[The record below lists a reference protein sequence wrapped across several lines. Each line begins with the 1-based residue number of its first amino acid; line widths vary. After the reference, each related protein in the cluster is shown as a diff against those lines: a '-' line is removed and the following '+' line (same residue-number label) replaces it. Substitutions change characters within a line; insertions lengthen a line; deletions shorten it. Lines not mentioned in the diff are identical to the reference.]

1 MSHIEIDSIKNLSTE
16 RLNELI
22 AEGNS
27 EGTSNLG
34 PAHKELYDAMVEEV
48 QGRQSGG
55 LELPADALS
64 TEVDEAEDASEE
76 EEATGPDSYGREP
89 VNYGEAE
96 MSKGSG
102 DFLEREGYGAGGFEY
117 FETKTPIS
125 YKNALAKLNAIR
137 NAAGGKNPSK
147 QAVDRYKTFT
157 KNLKKYT
164 DTDYESGAGEIR
176 AFETLLKDAQGGSNS
191 ATELLN
197 GAFGPGSPGG
207 GDGDSGGKYKGPV
220 TTTSS
225 TITDEISAKALLNN
239 YARDL
244 IGRDLNDKEV
254 DKYVKQF
261 NRLEKENPQVSVST
275 PGVGRASSVTNTA
288 ASKEELLRQVVS
300 SNPDYAKFQ
309 IDTTIMDMLLDDIE
323 KGKAVING

>member
-1 MSHIEIDSIKNLSTE
+1 MADMKNKTIKELEELVEQGETDGTKNLS
-16 RLNELI
+16 
-22 AEGNS
+22 AENKKIFDD
-27 EGTSNLG
+27 
-34 PAHKELYDAMVEEV
+34 AKKELA
-48 QGRQSGG
+48 RRKPGG
-55 LELPADALS
+55 LGSPEDVLTKETSEAADAAETAEI
-64 TEVDEAEDASEE
+64 TEADQW
-76 EEATGPDSYGREP
+76 GREP
-89 VNYGEAE
+89 VPFDSSHITSQGSADAAE
-96 MSKGSG
+96 
-102 DFLEREGYGAGGFEY
+102 RGGMLG
-117 FETKTPIS
+117 P
-125 YKNALAKLNAIR
+125 APL
-137 NAAGGKNPSK
+137 
-147 QAVDRYKTFT
+147 DRYMSFSDAFDQLSIIRTAGLVNPTEKDKKAYETFD
-157 KNLKKYT
+157 KNLKILSGSN
-164 DTDYESGAGEIR
+164 YESRAGQEAAFTGLLEDAGE
-176 AFETLLKDAQGGSNS
+176 KGNVM
-191 ATELLN
+191 ELLEQLAAADPY
-197 GAFGPGSPGG
+197 GKAGS
-207 GDGDSGGKYKGPV
+207 SGSGKYKGPV

-261 NRLEKENPQVSVST
+261 NRLEAENPQVSVST

>member
-1 MSHIEIDSIKNLSTE
+1 MARTTPWNLIDN
-16 RLNELI
+16 
-22 AEGNS
+22 
-27 EGTSNLG
+27 
-34 PAHKELYDAMVEEV
+34 
-48 QGRQSGG
+48 
-55 LELPADALS
+55 
-64 TEVDEAEDASEE
+64 
-76 EEATGPDSYGREP
+76 
-89 VNYGEAE
+89 
-96 MSKGSG
+96 
-102 DFLEREGYGAGGFEY
+102 
-117 FETKTPIS
+117 
-125 YKNALAKLNAIR
+125 
-137 NAAGGKNPSK
+137 
-147 QAVDRYKTFT
+147 
-157 KNLKKYT
+157 
-164 DTDYESGAGEIR
+164 
-176 AFETLLKDAQGGSNS
+176 
-191 ATELLN
+191 
-197 GAFGPGSPGG
+197 AFGPGAISL
-207 GDGDSGGKYKGPV
+207 DGDSGSGKYKGPV

-275 PGVGRASSVTNTA
+275 PGVGRAASVTNTA

>member
-1 MSHIEIDSIKNLSTE
+1 MNFDYISDGFNGYLIIEGNTE
-16 RLNELI
+16 RR
-22 AEGNS
+22 A
-27 EGTSNLG
+27 T
-34 PAHKELYDAMVEEV
+34 AEEV
-48 QGRQSGG
+48 ILIRRY
-55 LELPADALS
+55 
-64 TEVDEAEDASEE
+64 EAEQNEKAES
-76 EEATGPDSYGREP
+76 TGPDSYGRKP
-89 VNYGEAE
+89 VNYGEAQV
-96 MSKGSG
+96 SKGSG

-117 FETKTPIS
+117 FDPAAPIS
-125 YKNALAKLNAIR
+125 YKNALAKLNTIR

-147 QAVDRYKTFT
+147 EAVDRYKTFT

-164 DTDYESGAGEIR
+164 NTDYESGAGELK
-176 AFETLLKDAQGGSNS
+176 AFETLLKDAQGGGNS
-191 ATELLN
+191 AMELLN
-197 GAFGPGSPGG
+197 GAFGPGAISL
-207 GDGDSGGKYKGPV
+207 DGDSGGEYKGPV

-261 NRLEKENPQVSVST
+261 NRLEAENPQVSVST